1 LVDCKVAKKKALE
14 EIVAEVS
21 RLIDEDC
28 AWAESSPMP
37 EAEVAAY
44 NVFDNNIVAPAF
56 RPKVLEQ

>member
-1 LVDCKVAKKKALE
+1 L
-14 EIVAEVS
+14 

-28 AWAESSPMP
+28 TWAESSPMP

-56 RPKVLEQ
+56 RPKVLDQ